1 MKYDVYLYEN
11 SHVLKNRLGIKDEAE
26 LDKAESE
33 FATINMMTLL
43 NSGFSD
49 FSPAGVCRI
58 HKTIFG
64 DVYEWAGEYR
74 LINIQKREALLAG
87 KSVWYSNWD
96 DIDRDLKAAW
106 KRIDKVKW
114 SKLSHDEFARSI
126 ARLFPAVWQAHPFRE
141 GNTRTVVM
149 LIALFA
155 EHYGY
160 YFDYELM
167 AASAGYVRNAF
178 VLCCF
183 GEHSE
188 FEHLERILTDAISK
202 EPIEDDD
209 SDPDMSEEK
218 ASKYEKYH
226 TDDYKP
232 TPHEYTED

>member
-43 NSGFSD
+43 NSRFSA

-74 LINIQKREALLAG
+74 VINIQKPEALLAG

-114 SKLSHDEFARSI
+114 SKLSHDEFAKSI

-188 FEHLERILTDAISK
+188 FEHLERILTDAISE

-226 TDDYKP
+226 TDEYKP
-232 TPHEYTED
+232 TPHEYAED